1 MKAAIQSV
9 ADQTNGLIDPRVILA
24 MIMQESSGNVHVIST
39 NNGVQNNGIMQSH
52 AGVSYDPADPAG
64 SILQMVKDGVLGTSS
79 GDGLVQTVTK
89 NGGLWEGIRAYNSGS
104 VDKSNLGNGLGSTA
118 SYCTD
123 VANRLTGAKSG

>member
-1 MKAAIQSV
+1 MH
-9 ADQTNGLIDPRVILA
+9 VIL
-24 MIMQESSGNVHVIST
+24 T
-39 NNGVQNNGIMQSH
+39 NNGVQNNGILQSH
-52 AGVSYDPADPAG
+52 AGVSYNSADPAG
-64 SILQMVKDGVLGTSS
+64 SILQMVKDGILGTSS

-104 VDKSNLGNGLGSTA
+104 VDKTDLGNGLGSTA